1 MKAYLLLF
9 AIITTMSCGAQPL
22 SSRIDTLC
30 LPVSAVQNMVIAAQ
44 QKKELEREMVIAEKR
59 IETLLQAIRE
69 HEKKDTVTAG
79 IIDTYKREV
88 QAIREEMAIYDKELK
103 TVNKS
108 LRKQKRKT
116 FWTAMAGVVST
127 GAAILFFK

>member
-1 MKAYLLLF
+1 MKN
-9 AIITTMSCGAQPL
+9 CGAQPL
-22 SSRIDTLC
+22 NSRIDTLC

-44 QKKELEREMVIAEKR
+44 QKNELERQIAIAEKR

-69 HEKKDTVTAG
+69 HEKKDTISAD

-103 TVNKS
+103 TVTKS

-116 FWTAMAGVVST
+116 FWTAMAGVAST
-127 GAAILFFK
+127 AAAIFLFK

>member
-1 MKAYLLLF
+1 MKAYLLLLG
-9 AIITTMSCGAQPL
+9 ILTTMSCVAQPS
-22 SSRIDTLC
+22 SSRTDTLC

-44 QKKELEREMVIAEKR
+44 QKKELEREIAIAEKR
-59 IETLLQAIRE
+59 IETLLQAIRV
-69 HEKKDTVTAG
+69 HEQKDSINAD

-103 TVNKS
+103 TVTKS

-116 FWTAMAGVVST
+116 FWTAMAGVAST
-127 GAAILFFK
+127 TAAIFLFK

>member
-1 MKAYLLLF
+1 
-9 AIITTMSCGAQPL
+9 MSCVAQP
-22 SSRIDTLC
+22 SNSRTDTLC

-44 QKKELEREMVIAEKR
+44 QKNELEREIAIAEKR
-59 IETLLQAIRE
+59 IETLLQAIRV
-69 HEKKDTVTAG
+69 HEQKDSINAD

-103 TVNKS
+103 TVTKS

-116 FWTAMAGVVST
+116 FWTAMAGVAST
-127 GAAILFFK
+127 TAAIFLFK

>member
-1 MKAYLLLF
+1 MKN
-9 AIITTMSCGAQPL
+9 CEAQPS
-22 SSRIDTLC
+22 SSRTDTLC

-44 QKKELEREMVIAEKR
+44 QKKELEREIVIAEKR
-59 IETLLQAIRE
+59 IETLLQAIRV
-69 HEKKDTVTAG
+69 HEQKDTISAD